1 MFSYIGGKS
10 KIGKWI
16 KEFIPYDTETYV
28 EGFSGAFWVFF
39 CLDIEKYTN
48 LKTVVYN
55 DYNKLNANLFA
66 CVKKYEEFYEY
77 LKDVPRQ
84 QKGEFPTPPEHRE
97 RFDRYQ
103 KDAFGTE
110 FDFDPDNP
118 NFELG
123 KKYIYT
129 ITQVFSGSKPETSKF
144 IDLKG
149 KYNCKFEAFLN
160 KLKNPKHQEFFK
172 KITYVENM
180 DFADVIEKYD
190 SPTTYIY
197 LDPPYWKT
205 ENYYSNHDFDREDH
219 ERLAIAM
226 KKMKGKWAL
235 SYYYFDLLEEWF
247 PKDEYVWKEKDFAK
261 AAAAKKGQKQN
272 MGTELLIM
280 NYDTLQKWQEQI
292 MFGETQSLIG
302 KE

>member
-10 KIGKWI
+10 RIGHWI
-16 KEFIPYDTETYV
+16 KEFIPYDIETYV

-66 CVKKYEEFYEY
+66 CVKQYEDFYEY
-77 LKDVPRQ
+77 LKDTPRQ
-84 QKGEFPTPPEHRE
+84 KKGEFPTPEEHRE
-97 RFDRYQ
+97 RFNEYQ
-103 KDAFGTE
+103 KDAFNTE
-110 FDFDPDNP
+110 FDFDPNNP

-219 ERLAIAM
+219 ERLANAM
-226 KKMKGKWAL
+226 KKMEGKWSL

-247 PKDEYVWKEKDFAK
+247 PKDEYVWEEKDFAK

-280 NYDTLQKWQEQI
+280 NY
-292 MFGETQSLIG
+292 G
-302 KE
+302 KKSIAEMMVSEAQGLLDKEE